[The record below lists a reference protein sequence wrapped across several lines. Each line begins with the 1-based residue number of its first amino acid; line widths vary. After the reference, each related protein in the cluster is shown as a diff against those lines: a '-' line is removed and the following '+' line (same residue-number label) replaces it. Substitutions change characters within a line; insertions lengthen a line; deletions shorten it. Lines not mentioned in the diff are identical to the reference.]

1 MEITIRKSLESK
13 DFKNLMDMQ
22 LYGSIEEIVAS
33 LESLTKVLD
42 RYNLSFVF
50 LPSSNE
56 KTFTFYDIG
65 FGVYTFSRALH
76 LDE

>member
-1 MEITIRKSLESK
+1 
-13 DFKNLMDMQ
+13 MDMQ
-22 LYGSIEEIVAS
+22 LYGSIKEIVAS

-65 FGVYTFSRALH
+65 PYFGV
-76 LDE
+76 